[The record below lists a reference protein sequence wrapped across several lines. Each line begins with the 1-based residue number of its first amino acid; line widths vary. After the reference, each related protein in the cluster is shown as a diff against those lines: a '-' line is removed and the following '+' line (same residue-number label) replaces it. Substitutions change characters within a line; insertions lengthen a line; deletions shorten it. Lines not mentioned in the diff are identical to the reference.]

1 MQVAFP
7 GWLKIERTAS
17 GCSLHDAALRRSQ
30 PVDLALASLLE
41 QLREP
46 IELARLSDP
55 EETNL
60 SEDILQ
66 HLLRGGCLVPAGNG
80 PSLPHLLR
88 SFLPAFLSCPS
99 GSLSFRVSVLGV
111 PCESLSVSGPGQ
123 AEGPASIRI
132 ASEFAE
138 FTVNAEGK
146 ALGFFDYD
154 ANRQI
159 LEGVSI
165 CDIGNL
171 VMEKGEPAERL
182 GERLSQVVFACRQ
195 AGSFPLIL
203 GGDHS
208 LTHAAVR
215 GLGVPHIHILHID
228 AHSDIMD
235 ADPALLPSSGS
246 VVRSLLGEEWV
257 AGVVSVGLRGVMQ
270 VRQQPVNLKHSIVP
284 QSVYRTMRPEA
295 IADMLGD
302 PCYISLDIDVLDPG
316 AAPAVNLPVPA
327 GMSMD
332 EVWALLRAVGA
343 KRKVIGADIVELVP
357 RHDQNFRTARLAAE
371 LAIRLLSS
379 VFDTGEAHG

>member
-7 GWLKIERTAS
+7 GWLQILRNDS
-17 GCSLHDAALRRSQ
+17 GCTLYDEALRRSQ
-30 PVDLALASLLE
+30 PVDPALASLLE

-46 IELARLSDP
+46 IELARLSAP
-55 EETNL
+55 EEANL
-60 SEDILQ
+60 SEVLLQ
-66 HLLRGGCLVPAGNG
+66 QLLRSGCLVRAGDGPA
-80 PSLPHLLR
+80 LPHLLR
-88 SFLPAFLSCPS
+88 SFLPTFLSCPS
-99 GSLSFRVSVLGV
+99 GSLACRASVLGV
-111 PCESLSVSGPGQ
+111 PCESQSVSGPGQ

-146 ALGFFDYD
+146 ALGFFDYA

-165 CDIGNL
+165 CDIGNII
-171 VMEKGEPAERL
+171 MEKGEPAERP
-182 GERLSQVVFACRQ
+182 GERLSQAIFSCRQ

-215 GLGVPHIHILHID
+215 GLNVPQIHILHID

-270 VRQQPVNLKHSIVP
+270 VRQQPVNGRHHMVP
-284 QSVYRTMRPEA
+284 QSVYRTMPPEA

-316 AAPAVNLPVPA
+316 TAPAVNLPVPA

-332 EVWALLRAVGA
+332 EVWTLLRTVGA
-343 KRKVIGADIVELVP
+343 KRKVIGADIVELIP